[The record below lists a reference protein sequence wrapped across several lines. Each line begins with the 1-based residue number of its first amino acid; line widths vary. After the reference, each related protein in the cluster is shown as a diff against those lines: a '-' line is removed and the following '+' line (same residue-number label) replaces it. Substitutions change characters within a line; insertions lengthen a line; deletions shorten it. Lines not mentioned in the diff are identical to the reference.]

1 MEQNSVPEKG
11 QNKYSKLAG
20 NTMIFAISSFSS
32 KLLTLIVQPF
42 LTYAMRDVESMGI
55 SKLLSQCANLLIP
68 FVSMGMSNAIIRF
81 GLDRGNEKKQ
91 VFTNGLLTILLGY
104 GVLLLCWPLLRLV
117 PGVRAYGVFL
127 CIYVLTS
134 CLRTLC
140 TQFIRSREMNRLVGI
155 DGVLCTFATLMF
167 YVLYLVVLN
176 MGAEGYLLAIICGD
190 VTSSLFLFITGKLWR
205 YIDFSFINRRL
216 WREML
221 RFSLPMIPAQISFW
235 IINASDMFFVNGMCG
250 GMEGRTGAE
259 WSGLLSTGYF
269 LPTILSTLGTIF
281 YDAWQLSAVTEEQDR
296 GSFFTTVFRSYS
308 SVMFCCAAG
317 ILWLCRPVMLIMK
330 SSYFDAWQFVPF
342 LTLAAVFTCFTQF
355 MNSIYVVYKRS
366 THSLYTMMAGAIVNC
381 AANYLFILWF
391 GPVGVTY
398 ASFLS
403 MGLVFVLR
411 AIDGRRM
418 MDLRLQPVHVLVN
431 VAFLVVEAAITLAE
445 VPWYGLWTGL
455 LCAVVI
461 LYNFKGVWAMGR
473 VILSRLLGRRAAP
486 FVSRMDSLLQ
496 KSPFS

>member
-1 MEQNSVPEKG
+1 MEPKHAPEQG
-11 QNKYSKLAG
+11 HNKYTRLAG

-42 LTYAMRDVESMGI
+42 LTYAMRDVQSMGV

-68 FVSMGMSNAIIRF
+68 LVSMGMSNAIIRF
-81 GLDRGNEKKQ
+81 GLDKGNSKKQ

-104 GVLLLCWPLLRLV
+104 GVLLLCWPLLSLA
-117 PGVRAYGVFL
+117 PGIGDYGVFL

-140 TQFIRSREMNRLVGI
+140 TQFIRSRQLNRLVGI

-167 YVLYLVVLN
+167 YVLYLVVLD

-190 VTSSLFLFITGKLWR
+190 VTSSLFLFCTGKLWR
-205 YIDFSFINRRL
+205 YIDFRFINRAL

-235 IINASDMFFVNGMCG
+235 NINASARFFVNAMCEG
-250 GMEGRTGAE
+250 YGGRTGPE

-269 LPTILSTLGTIF
+269 LPTILNTLGTIF
-281 YDAWQLSAVTEEQDR
+281 YDAWQLSAVTEEKGR
-296 GSFFTTVFRSYS
+296 SHFFSTVFRSYA

-330 SSYFDAWQFVPF
+330 SSYFDAWQFVPY

-366 THSLYTMMAGAIVNC
+366 THSLYTMMAGAVANC
-381 AANYLFILWF
+381 VMNYLGILWF

-398 ASFLS
+398 ASFLA
-403 MGLVFVLR
+403 MVLVFVLR
-411 AIDGRRM
+411 AVDSRKLIQ
-418 MDLRLQPVHVLVN
+418 LRLHPVHMTVN
-431 VAFLVVEAAITLAE
+431 VAFLVIEAAVTLAE
-445 VPWYGLWTGL
+445 VPFYGLWTGL
-455 LCAVVI
+455 LCGVVI
-461 LYNFKGVWAMGR
+461 LYNFDGVWAMGR
-473 VILSRLLGRRAAP
+473 AILPRVLGRRAAP
-486 FVSRMDSLLQ
+486 LVAWVDGVVA
-496 KSPFS
+496 KVYH